1 MLPCLFL
8 HITTIEA
15 IEKAVAGEPDV
26 IDRYC
31 GIMPYLIALVFP
43 TLGKPDRRS
52 MLPRIITTVLLHSR
66 KAFLRENCRMRNIP
80 PKPPVSMLFQPLLP
94 NKRHE
99 KSGQEMLCFLLAFFC
114 TLYGNYPISVC
125 WLILVYEQ
133 LPVHSSLFMR
143 LSSLASFLY

>member
-1 MLPCLFL
+1 
-8 HITTIEA
+8 
-15 IEKAVAGEPDV
+15 
-26 IDRYC
+26 
-31 GIMPYLIALVFP
+31 
-43 TLGKPDRRS
+43 
-52 MLPRIITTVLLHSR
+52 
-66 KAFLRENCRMRNIP
+66 MRNIP

-125 WLILVYEQ
+125 WLILVAIKYGIMPQYLSITSGSPATAFSMASIVVMWRKRHGNTLPYTYPISVCWLILVYEQ

-143 LSSLASFLY
+143 LSSLACTCLLRPVLQQQLFQWLQ